1 MKSKGWER
9 WAAILTVTPSMLAI
23 AVFVYGFIGWTVY
36 ISFTNWV
43 TAAPDNTFVGL
54 ANYQRILLGGGI
66 DSQRFYIDIR
76 NLVGFTILFLICNIL
91 IGFALALLID
101 RRLRGERV
109 FQSIYLMPFAI
120 SAIVTGV
127 VWRWLLNPGTEQLGA
142 TGINKLFEYA
152 GLGFI
157 KPRWFIDPTV
167 WYIHPDTALG
177 EFLNAINLGFLTNAT
192 WGFPVGTFSIL
203 IATTWLLS
211 GNVMILYLAG
221 IRAIPEELR
230 EAAIVDGAT
239 EWQVIRDIYIPLLRP
254 VTLTIVFI
262 LLNVAIRLYDLT
274 VAMTG
279 KGPGF
284 ATDTLAFNMFETTF
298 RSARFAH
305 GAVIAVVML
314 ILVSFII
321 IPYLRHNFRL
331 EESEA

>member
-9 WAAILTVTPSMLAI
+9 WAAILTVAPSMLAI
-23 AVFVYGFIGWTVY
+23 AVFVYGFIGWTVFV
-36 ISFTNWV
+36 SLTKWV
-43 TAAPDNTFVGL
+43 TAKPDYTFVGL
-54 ANYQRILLGGGI
+54 ANYQRILFGGGI

-76 NLVGFTILFLICNIL
+76 NLIGFTVLFLICNIV
-91 IGFALALLID
+91 IGFGLALLVD
-101 RRLRGERV
+101 SRLRGEHFFRSV
-109 FQSIYLMPFAI
+109 YLMPYAV

-127 VWRWLLNPGTEQLGA
+127 VWRWLFTPGTEELGA
-142 TGINKLFEYA
+142 TGVNKLFEYI

-157 KPRWFIDPTV
+157 HPRWWTDPTV
-167 WYIHPDTALG
+167 WHIHPDTGLG
-177 EFLNAINLGFLTNAT
+177 EFLNQIHLGFFTTAA

-211 GNVMILYLAG
+211 GNVMVLYLSG
-221 IRAIPEELR
+221 IRSIPQELR

-239 EWQVIRDIYIPLLRP
+239 QWQVVRYIYIPILRP
-254 VTLTIVFI
+254 VTLTAVFI

-284 ATDTLAFNMFETTF
+284 STDTLAFNMFETTF

-305 GAVIAVVML
+305 GAVLAALML
-314 ILVSFII
+314 IFVSAIV
-321 IPYLRHNFRL
+321 IPYLRYQLRQEGTNT
-331 EESEA
+331 

>member
-142 TGINKLFEYA
+142 TATMKPMAAPIAKWFTFMGDA
-152 GLGFI
+152 SRLG
-157 KPRWFIDPTV
+157 R
-167 WYIHPDTALG
+167 
-177 EFLNAINLGFLTNAT
+177 N
-192 WGFPVGTFSIL
+192 
-203 IATTWLLS
+203 
-211 GNVMILYLAG
+211 
-221 IRAIPEELR
+221 
-230 EAAIVDGAT
+230 
-239 EWQVIRDIYIPLLRP
+239 
-254 VTLTIVFI
+254 
-262 LLNVAIRLYDLT
+262 
-274 VAMTG
+274 
-279 KGPGF
+279 
-284 ATDTLAFNMFETTF
+284 
-298 RSARFAH
+298 
-305 GAVIAVVML
+305 
-314 ILVSFII
+314 
-321 IPYLRHNFRL
+321 
-331 EESEA
+331 